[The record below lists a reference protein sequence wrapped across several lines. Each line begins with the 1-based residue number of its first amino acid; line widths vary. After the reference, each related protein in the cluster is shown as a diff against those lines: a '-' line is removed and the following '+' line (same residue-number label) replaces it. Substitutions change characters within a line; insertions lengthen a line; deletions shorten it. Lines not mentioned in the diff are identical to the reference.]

1 MRSRECCENLNFEN
15 LRQYSDVLF
24 PRKYNET
31 ITFHYRNPNTT
42 LKMSEE
48 LDGTT
53 LATSGEQRFPSF
65 GRRKRRMASISTRAS
80 TGAVDEELLSS
91 TLETSEEFISSTPEM
106 SEEDVTSTKLETDL
120 GSCESGPFKHLKYEN
135 DLKFSPS
142 EPKIATNECINSDLP
157 LEVREDDLFTDFE
170 LSYGSQL
177 NNVRVNV
184 GTPEI
189 SSSPLKTGEE
199 DGRPVKRQKVEC
211 SKGVKWNSVL
221 KQMKSAIRRC

>member
-1 MRSRECCENLNFEN
+1 
-15 LRQYSDVLF
+15 
-24 PRKYNET
+24 
-31 ITFHYRNPNTT
+31 
-42 LKMSEE
+42 MSEE
-48 LDGTT
+48 LDGAT

-80 TGAVDEELLSS
+80 TGAIDEELLSS
-91 TLETSEEFISSTPEM
+91 TLET

-120 GSCESGPFKHLKYEN
+120 GSCESGPLKHLLRKSEN
-135 DLKFSPS
+135 DLQFSPP
-142 EPKIATNECINSDLP
+142 EPKIATTECINSDLP

-184 GTPEI
+184 VTPEI

-211 SKGVKWNSVL
+211 SKGVRWNSVL
-221 KQMKSAIRRC
+221 KQMKSSIRRF